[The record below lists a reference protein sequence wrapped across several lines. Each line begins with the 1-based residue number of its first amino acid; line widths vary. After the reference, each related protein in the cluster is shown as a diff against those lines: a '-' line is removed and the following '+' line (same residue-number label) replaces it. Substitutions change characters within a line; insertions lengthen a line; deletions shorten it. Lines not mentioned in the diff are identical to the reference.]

1 MLRKALGG
9 LGRISRTKRAVMLA
23 GTLLLMSG
31 FATVAVV
38 LAASPTVD
46 GVRLGDPGW
55 EGVTPLKT
63 DPNETGISDQYDIK
77 DVYFKS
83 GDENLNF
90 YGFFDVFAT
99 TGITVNQD
107 ATIAV
112 YFDMD
117 RDYTTGEDNPFC
129 KASEGE
135 PELGPE
141 RRIHY
146 AYDGFSGRF
155 RARSDVYVGGATPW
169 ALQSFGLGAHLNL
182 TQDAGWETAVAY
194 SALGLTETQCITVGV
209 HFEQYDTDQDDSVCD
224 ISWCYTDGVTAVDL
238 SSFTASS
245 ESSGSPVVDPSM
257 LALLGLGLAFLA
269 AGGLV
274 LSKGMRLAQ

>member
-1 MLRKALGG
+1 MLRKTLSELRRA
-9 LGRISRTKRAVMLA
+9 SRRKRTATLVGIM
-23 GTLLLMSG
+23 LLLLG
-31 FATVAVV
+31 VATVAVV
-38 LAASPTVD
+38 LAANPIMD
-46 GVRLGDPGW
+46 GVRLGDSGW
-55 EGVTPLKT
+55 TGVSAATT
-63 DPNETGISDQYDIK
+63 DPDEAAISDQYDIK
-77 DVYFKS
+77 DVYLRS
-83 GDENLNF
+83 GDENLNL
-90 YGFFDVFAT
+90 YGFFDVYAT

-146 AYDGFSGRF
+146 AYDGFSGQF

-169 ALQSFGLGAHLNL
+169 ALQSFGLGAHLNF

-194 SALGLTETQCITVGV
+194 SALGLTTTQCVSVGI
-209 HFEQYDTDQDDSVCD
+209 HFEQYDTDEDDSLCD
-224 ISWCYTDGVTAVDL
+224 VSWCYTDGVTVVDL
-238 SSFTASS
+238 SSFAASS
-245 ESSGSPVVDPSM
+245 DGSDSRVIQPGM
-257 LALLGLGLAFLA
+257 WALLGLGLAFVA

-274 LSKGMRLAQ
+274 LWRGWGLAS